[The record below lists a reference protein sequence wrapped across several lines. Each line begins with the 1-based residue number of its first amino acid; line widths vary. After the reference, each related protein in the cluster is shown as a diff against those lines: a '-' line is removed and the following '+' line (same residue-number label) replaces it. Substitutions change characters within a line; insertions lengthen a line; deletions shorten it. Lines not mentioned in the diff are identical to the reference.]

1 MADALHIKGTRTTP
15 EVIFDPA
22 GKQVHIKGVSIPEN
36 AWDFYRPL
44 FDWIDTTF
52 SKGGVEQLDLHF
64 RLDYFNTVSARCI
77 VETCQR
83 FLRLS
88 SNKEQVRIYW
98 YYENDDM
105 DMMESGVE
113 LSRVLNHPF
122 KIESYTPY
130 GKSDQN

>member
-1 MADALHIKGTRTTP
+1 MKLPDNFHIKSTRTTP
-15 EVIFDPA
+15 EVVFDA
-22 GKQVHIKGVSIPEN
+22 AVKEFHMKGVSIPEN
-36 AWDFYRPL
+36 AWEFYRQL
-44 FDWIDTTF
+44 FDWIDANF
-52 SKGGVEQLDLHF
+52 AQGADKLDLHF

-88 SNKEQVRIYW
+88 KNKEQVRIFW
-98 YYENDDM
+98 HYEKDDQ

-122 KIESYTPY
+122 TIEAFMPF
-130 GKSDQN
+130 GKEQ